1 MMAKLIRKCVFPTL
15 LHFQRKRSKIHVC
28 VCVCVYVHAHVGVHA
43 CVHVLATQSCLT
55 LCDPVDYSPPG
66 SSVHGILQERIV
78 EWIPSPFSRGSSQLR
93 DRIPSPASQVD
104 SLPSEPPE
112 KSPIIYEQ
120 KSNDLPVLLTA
131 SFHLL
136 IQRDQVLTSSEHF
149 PFPCHFSMLY
159 HGKQGTVPNLAL
171 GFPSCHKH

>member
-1 MMAKLIRKCVFPTL
+1 MMAKLIRKCVFTHPVAFL
-15 LHFQRKRSKIHVC
+15 EEEIKNSC

-55 LCDPVDYSPPG
+55 LCDPVGYSPPG

-112 KSPIIYEQ
+112 KSPIIYE
-120 KSNDLPVLLTA
+120 
-131 SFHLL
+131 
-136 IQRDQVLTSSEHF
+136 
-149 PFPCHFSMLY
+149 
-159 HGKQGTVPNLAL
+159 
-171 GFPSCHKH
+171 